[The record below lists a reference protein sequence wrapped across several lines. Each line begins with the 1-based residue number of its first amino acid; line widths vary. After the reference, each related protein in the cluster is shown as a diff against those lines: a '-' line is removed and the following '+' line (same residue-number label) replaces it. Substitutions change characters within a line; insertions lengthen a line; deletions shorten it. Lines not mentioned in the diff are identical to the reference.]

1 MNSRDEGHETLERLS
16 RIKGIGATCH
26 VSKDEIA
33 VVLDSHGAKVLS
45 LEHTGRSIL
54 YYDPYDISHS
64 GIPLCFPNFGPL
76 ENEKLIVNG
85 KYFNMGQHGFIR
97 DRNFEIK
104 HKSADSVTYALASD
118 MASLAIFPFE
128 FEFTAKY
135 SIIKNGITMELIMKN
150 NSQEIMTIAPG
161 VHPYFA
167 VDNPMEVFL
176 NTRADRGNN
185 NSDGYREMQLEES
198 GVFRIT
204 DCGKDGLKTVL
215 VQGVPDMHLINHGL
229 KKTNLMPG
237 NTRTIEIVSDP
248 EVFNRMTVWRKT
260 SDSKF
265 ICVEPAFKQNGINS
279 GGIKIAAG
287 KQFVTELSI
296 CVVE

>member
-1 MNSRDEGHETLERLS
+1 MEILS
-16 RIKGIGATCH
+16 RIKGIGTTCQI
-26 VSKDEIA
+26 SKDEIT

-76 ENEKLIVNG
+76 ENGKLIVNG
-85 KYFNMGQHGFIR
+85 KHFNMGQHGFIR

-104 HKSADSVTYALASD
+104 HKSADSITYALKSD
-118 MASLAIFPFE
+118 IASLTVFPFE

-150 NSQEIMTIAPG
+150 NSRKIMTIAPG

-167 VDNPMEVFL
+167 VDNPMEVFF
-176 NTRADRGNN
+176 NTKAERGNN

-198 GVFRIT
+198 GVLKIT
-204 DCGKDGLKTVL
+204 NCDKDGLKTVL

-229 KKTNLMPG
+229 KETNIMIG

-248 EVFNRMTVWRKT
+248 EVFNRMTVWRKA

-265 ICVEPAFKQNGINS
+265 ICIEPVFKQNGINS

-287 KQFVTELSI
+287 KQFVTEMSI
-296 CVVE
+296 CIVE

>member
-1 MNSRDEGHETLERLS
+1 LEILS
-16 RIKGIGATCH
+16 RIKGIGTTCH
-26 VSKDEIA
+26 ISKDETT

-45 LEHTGRSIL
+45 LEHTGRNIL

-76 ENEKLIVNG
+76 ENGTLIVNG
-85 KYFNMGQHGFIR
+85 KHFNMGQHGFIR
-97 DRNFEIK
+97 DWNFEII
-104 HKSADSVTYALASD
+104 HKSTDSVTYALKSNMD
-118 MASLAIFPFE
+118 SLIVFPFA

-150 NSQEIMTIAPG
+150 NSQKTMTIAPG

-167 VDNPMEVFL
+167 VDNPMDIFL

-185 NSDGYREMQLEES
+185 NLDSYRETELEES
-198 GVFRIT
+198 GVFKIT
-204 DCGKDGLKTVL
+204 NCDKDGLKTVL

-229 KKTNLMPG
+229 KKTNIMIG
-237 NTRTIEIVSDP
+237 NERTIEIVSDP
-248 EVFNRMTVWRKT
+248 DVFNRMTVWRKA

-265 ICVEPAFKQNGINS
+265 ICVEPAFKQNGINN
-279 GGIKIAAG
+279 GGIKIDAG

>member
-1 MNSRDEGHETLERLS
+1 MEIVSK
-16 RIKGIGATCH
+16 IKGIGTTSH
-26 VSKDEIA
+26 INNNEIT

-45 LEHTGRSIL
+45 LEHSGSKVL
-54 YYDPYDISHS
+54 YYDPHDISHS
-64 GIPLCFPNFGPL
+64 GMPLCFPNFGPL
-76 ENEKLIVNG
+76 ENGKLIANG
-85 KYFNMGQHGFIR
+85 KHFKMNQHGFIR

-104 HKSADSVTYALASD
+104 HKSVDSITYVLKSD
-118 MASLAIFPFE
+118 VASLTVFPFE

-135 SIIKNGITMELIMKN
+135 SIIKSGITMELIMEN
-150 NSQEIMTIAPG
+150 HSQKIMTIAPG

-167 VDNPMEVFL
+167 VDNPMEIFL
-176 NTRADRGNN
+176 NTKAERGNN
-185 NSDGYREMQLEES
+185 NSDGYREMKLEES
-198 GVFRIT
+198 GVFKIT
-204 DCGKDGLKTVL
+204 NGDKDGLKTVL

-229 KKTNLMPG
+229 KRTNLMIG
-237 NTRTIEIVSDP
+237 NARTIEIVSDP
-248 EVFNRMTVWRKT
+248 EVFNRMTVWRKA

-279 GGIKIAAG
+279 GGIEIAAG

>member
-1 MNSRDEGHETLERLS
+1 MNFRDEEHRILEILS
-16 RIKGIGATCH
+16 RI
-26 VSKDEIA
+26 
-33 VVLDSHGAKVLS
+33 
-45 LEHTGRSIL
+45 
-54 YYDPYDISHS
+54 
-64 GIPLCFPNFGPL
+64 
-76 ENEKLIVNG
+76 
-85 KYFNMGQHGFIR
+85 
-97 DRNFEIK
+97 
-104 HKSADSVTYALASD
+104 
-118 MASLAIFPFE
+118 
-128 FEFTAKY
+128 
-135 SIIKNGITMELIMKN
+135 N

-167 VDNPMEVFL
+167 VDNPMEIFL
-176 NTRADRGNN
+176 NTKAEWGNN
-185 NSDGYREMQLEES
+185 NSDSYTEMRLEES
-198 GVFRIT
+198 GVFKIT
-204 DCGKDGLKTVL
+204 KCEKDGLKTVL

-229 KKTNLMPG
+229 EKTNLIIG

-287 KQFVTELSI
+287 KQFVTELSL